1 MTIYSEQNKVTY
13 ISDGQSYLF
22 TVPFNFVDDN
32 ISVVINQKMMEKDTD
47 YTINK
52 TSKNSN
58 GEVYIKTSLNKG
70 DKIIITRNTKLTQ
83 EVTFLEGEN
92 FPASDFELSLDKI
105 VMSLQDLKE
114 SINNCLSVDNNSE
127 LSKEDIFDFLELA
140 NENFQTILKFEDSIN
155 KFKELENRLTN
166 KVGPFSVL
174 TANIKDDT
182 TYLEYPYCLDVEI
195 PNATKTHTSTVVL
208 NLKDATSGII
218 APISECFDGY
228 VRIYLN
234 TIPSSDTLEIPII
247 LLQ

>member
-13 ISDGQSYLF
+13 ISDGQSSSF
-22 TVPFNFVDDN
+22 IVPFNFIDDN
-32 ISVVINQKMMEKDTD
+32 ISVILNQKKLEKDIE

-58 GEVYIKTSLNKG
+58 GEVDIKTSLTKG
-70 DKIIITRNTKLTQ
+70 DTIIITRNTKLTQ
-83 EVTFLEGEN
+83 EVTFIEGEN
-92 FPASDFELSLDKI
+92 FPADDFELSLDKI

-114 SINNCLSVDNNSE
+114 SITRCISIESNSS
-127 LSKEDIFDFLELA
+127 LTKEDIMEFLDVA
-140 NENFQTILKFEDSIN
+140 NKNFQTILNFEDSIN
-155 KFKELENRLTN
+155 KFKELESRLTN
-166 KVGPFSVL
+166 KVGPFSIP
-174 TANIKDDT
+174 TTNIKDDT

-234 TIPSSDTLEIPII
+234 TTPSSATLEIPII